1 MEEGELFRLVQFS
14 EIGQSEGTFAG
25 RCVDLAGPQRSGQRF
40 GEDSPTQPSGVGEN
54 IPQAGPLK
62 HHIVSIVEICVEVDD
77 EGVFCG
83 GISVLI
89 GDLDCG
95 VEGFLPDEDGVGYL
109 DYLSNYFVVGL
120 EDVDFY
126 A

>member
-83 GISVLI
+83 GISVLV
-89 GDLDCG
+89 GDFDCG
-95 VEGFLPDEDGVGYL
+95 VEGFLPDEDGV
-109 DYLSNYFVVGL
+109 
-120 EDVDFY
+120 
-126 A
+126 